1 MQRRGFL
8 KFALGGTVGLVASPA
23 IWTTLYDL
31 AYWTQN
37 WGWIPRL
44 EKGEN
49 HFIPTVS
56 KLDGTPITVRLV
68 DDRVIRPLGNKENTY
83 SNGGLTPLAAS
94 EAQLMYS
101 ESRIKRPL
109 LKGPDGGYS
118 FISWEKAENILKEKT
133 TQANGSLAF
142 LNADSSSSL
151 NDIFSAFLA
160 KNGSEQ
166 YYLMPSEEQTAINA
180 WLAMGGN
187 GRIGYDLK
195 NSDFILSVGAN
206 FMDSWGTVAHNR
218 AIFNETHPIEEEA
231 SLKIAYTGAMQDSTQ
246 VVSDMWL
253 PIKPGTEE
261 IFLHGILS
269 ELVRRGKTADVTL
282 LGFGSQYTLDDVA
295 KSCGTDTQKL
305 KKLVD
310 ELLNA
315 SRPLVLTGATLGQA
329 NSTTSVMLTIAINYA
344 LGRINQDGSM
354 VNLPMHE
361 PLLPEA
367 QNLAEI
373 FKRNFVAFCQNVA
386 NNKDEAPKVLF
397 INEANPIYALS
408 KDTQVEQAFK
418 NIEYKVTFATHWS
431 ETCAVSDL
439 VLPAACGLER
449 FDDVYTPYGSGAINW
464 TIAKPITNPQF
475 EARPVGELFIAL
487 AEELG
492 VNLGINDV
500 PSLLEKR
507 ANSLGVNF
515 KQQLESGD
523 TFEKSHDAM
532 TIPMISFMP
541 LLHKRAT
548 PPQTD
553 IALLTYINSA
563 AGNPSV
569 GIPPYANRAITAY
582 QLQDGLAIAQMN
594 KVTADKLGLNNQDKA
609 FIETRNGKMPVQIKV
624 FEGIMN
630 DVVAV
635 MAGLG
640 HTEFDR
646 FSTNKGN
653 NILQFTEIDMEAGS
667 DLPVWTHACNVVKG

>member
-68 DDRVIRPLGNKENTY
+68 DNRVIRPLGNKENTY
-83 SNGGLTPLAAS
+83 SKGGLTPLAAS

-109 LKGPDGGYS
+109 LKGPDGGYT
-118 FISWEKAENILKEKT
+118 FISWEKAEQILKERT
-133 TQANGSLAF
+133 EQANGSLAF
-142 LNADSSSSL
+142 LNADSTSSL

-160 KNGSEQ
+160 KNGSNQ
-166 YYLMPSEEQTAINA
+166 YYLMPSEEQTAIYA
-180 WLAMGGN
+180 WLAMGGT

-206 FMDSWGTVAHNR
+206 FMDSWGTVVHNR
-218 AIFNETHPIEEEA
+218 AIFNETHQIEEEA

-246 VVSDMWL
+246 VISDLWI
-253 PIKPGTEE
+253 PIKPSTEE
-261 IFLHGILS
+261 IFLHGILG
-269 ELVRRGKTADVTL
+269 ELIRRGITSDVTL
-282 LGFGSQYTLDDVA
+282 LGLGNQYTLDDVA
-295 KSCGTDTQKL
+295 KYCGTDTQKI
-305 KKLVD
+305 KTLVD
-310 ELLNA
+310 ELLKA
-315 SRPLVLTGATLGQA
+315 SRPLVLTGATLGQTS
-329 NSTTSVMLTIAINYA
+329 STTSIMLTIAINYA
-344 LGRINQDGSM
+344 LGRINQDGSII
-354 VNLPMHE
+354 NLPMQD
-361 PLLPEA
+361 PLLPQA
-367 QNLAEI
+367 QHLAEI
-373 FKRNFVAFCQNVA
+373 YSRNFVSFCQNITA
-386 NNKDEAPKVLF
+386 DDHNAPKLLF
-397 INEANPIYALS
+397 INEANPVYALS
-408 KDTQVEQAFK
+408 KDAQIEQALK
-418 NIEYKVTFATHWS
+418 NIDYKIMFATHWS
-431 ETCAVSDL
+431 ETCAVCDL

-449 FDDVYTPYGSGAINW
+449 FDDVYTPYGSGSINW
-464 TIAKPITNPQF
+464 TIAKPITNPLF

-492 VNLGINDV
+492 INLGIKDV
-500 PSLLEKR
+500 PNLLQKR
-507 ANSLGVNF
+507 AASLGIDF
-515 KQQLESGD
+515 KKQLESGD
-523 TFEKSHDAM
+523 TFVKEHDNI

-541 LLHKRAT
+541 LLNKRST
-548 PPQTD
+548 PPRTD

-594 KVTADKLGLNNQDKA
+594 KTTADKLNLKNQEKA
-609 FIETRNGKMPVQIKV
+609 FIETRNGKMPVQVKV

-653 NILQFTEIDMEAGS
+653 NILQFTEIEMEAGS
-667 DLPVWTHACNVVKG
+667 DLPIWTHACNVVKG

>member
-44 EKGEN
+44 ENGEN
-49 HFIPTVS
+49 NYINTVS

-68 DDRVIRPLGNKENTY
+68 DNRVIRPLGNKENTY

-101 ESRIKRPL
+101 ESRVKRPL
-109 LKGPDGGYS
+109 LKGADGGYTY
-118 FISWEKAENILKEKT
+118 ITWEKAEKILKEKT
-133 TQANGSLAF
+133 EQANGSLTF
-142 LNADSSSSL
+142 LNADTSSSL
-151 NDIFSAFLA
+151 NDLFSAFLA
-160 KNGSEQ
+160 KNGSDQ
-166 YYLMPSEEQTAINA
+166 YYFMPSEEQNATNA
-180 WLAMGGN
+180 WLAMGGT
-187 GRIGYDLK
+187 GRIGYDIK

-218 AIFNETHPIEEEA
+218 AVFNETHPIEEET

-261 IFLHGILS
+261 KFLFGLLA
-269 ELVRRGKTADVTL
+269 ELVQRGKTSDVAL
-282 LGFGSQYTLDDVA
+282 MGLASQYSLDDVA
-295 KSCGTDTQKL
+295 KTCGTDSQKI
-305 KKLVD
+305 KALVD

-315 SRPLVLTGATLGQA
+315 SRPLVLMGATLGQTSS
-329 NSTTSVMLTIAINYA
+329 STAIMLTIAINYA

-354 VNLPMHE
+354 VNLPMQE
-361 PLLPEA
+361 PLLPQA
-367 QNLAEI
+367 QHYAEI
-373 FKRNFVAFCQNVA
+373 FSRNFVAFCQNVA
-386 NNKDEAPKVLF
+386 NNKNDAPKLLF
-397 INEANPIYALS
+397 INEANPVYALS
-408 KDTQVEQAFK
+408 KDAQVEQAFK
-418 NIEYKVTFATHWS
+418 HIEYKITFATHWS

-449 FDDVYTPYGSGAINW
+449 FDDVFTPYGSGSINW
-464 TIAKPITNPQF
+464 TIAKPVTNPQF
-475 EARPVGELFIAL
+475 KARPIGELLIAL
-487 AEELG
+487 AEELNLDLG
-492 VNLGINDV
+492 VKDI

-507 ANSLGVNF
+507 ANTLGIDF
-515 KQQLESGD
+515 KQQLESGN
-523 TFEKSHDAM
+523 TFEKVQDNT

-541 LLHKRAT
+541 LLTKRAT
-548 PPQTD
+548 PPLTD
-553 IALLTYINSA
+553 IALLTYVNSA
-563 AGNPSV
+563 AGNPST
-569 GIPPYANRAITAY
+569 GIPPYATRAITAY

-594 KVTADKLGLNNQDKA
+594 KATADKLGLDNQAKA
-609 FIETRNGKMPVQIKV
+609 FIETRNGKMPVQVKV

-653 NILQFTEIDMEAGS
+653 NILQFTEIEMEAGS